1 VGPGT
6 PTPAAERGGAR
17 QRRDAAEPGHY
28 DDPCAADAYSRP
40 DETSGERLDR
50 NFGELLQELRVAQT
64 GVQILFA
71 FLLGIA
77 FQARF
82 TSLDSYGRSLYAVTL
97 LLAATSAVLLIA
109 PVAVHRVLFR
119 QHLKDHI
126 VAVSARW
133 ASAGLVILGLAILS
147 AVLFVLTVVLS
158 VGAGV
163 AAAVGLLALLLTTWL
178 VVPLRRRARAVREA
192 GRRRD
197 AHRPQP

>member
-1 VGPGT
+1 MK
-6 PTPAAERGGAR
+6 RGV
-17 QRRDAAEPGHY
+17 Y
-28 DDPCAADAYSRP
+28 DDPCAEGYSRP

-97 LLAATSAVLLIA
+97 LLAATAAVLLIA

-119 QHLKDHI
+119 QHLKDEI
-126 VAVSARW
+126 VSISARW
-133 ASAGLVILGLAILS
+133 ASTGLSVLGLAILS

-163 AAAVGLLALLLTTWL
+163 AAAVGLLLLLLTTWIL
-178 VVPLRRRARAVREA
+178 VPLHRRARAIRTSA
-192 GRRRD
+192 GKPARRREP
-197 AHRPQP
+197 AAP